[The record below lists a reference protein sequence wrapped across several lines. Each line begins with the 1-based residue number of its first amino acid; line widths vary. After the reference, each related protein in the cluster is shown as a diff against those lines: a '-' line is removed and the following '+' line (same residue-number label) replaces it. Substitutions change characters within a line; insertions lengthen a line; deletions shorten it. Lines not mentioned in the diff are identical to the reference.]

1 MAAERATEQ
10 NAPVMSPPA
19 DAVLQDLRLR
29 YHAAYTA
36 YQACAR
42 AVTEATMSGEVPS
55 PALLEQEAKALGAL
69 TKTRA
74 SFLAAMANEARAA
87 EPPANG
93 PSR

>member
-1 MAAERATEQ
+1 MAGEGATEQ

-29 YHAAYTA
+29 YHAAYSA

-42 AVTEATMSGEVPS
+42 AVTEATMSGEAPS

-74 SFLAAMANEARAA
+74 NLLAAMAKEASAA